1 MSRDYI
7 LFYVRVDHSCNATIL
22 VPLLFHNAC
31 SSLTISVVIVEW
43 CDGNYC
49 MHDEIVILL
58 GEALLLTCVL
68 AYRCSITRTDP
79 ALLRNKG
86 VPSGTSVVAFIT
98 LATLRELRYCCLN
111 GIALSQQLKGWCYS
125 VASTP
130 YTRLATTCSTYRQ
143 NIQAYIAGASLS

>member
-43 CDGNYC
+43 CD
-49 MHDEIVILL
+49 
-58 GEALLLTCVL
+58 

-111 GIALSQQLKGWCYS
+111 GIALSQQLKGCGQQIR
-125 VASTP
+125 AP